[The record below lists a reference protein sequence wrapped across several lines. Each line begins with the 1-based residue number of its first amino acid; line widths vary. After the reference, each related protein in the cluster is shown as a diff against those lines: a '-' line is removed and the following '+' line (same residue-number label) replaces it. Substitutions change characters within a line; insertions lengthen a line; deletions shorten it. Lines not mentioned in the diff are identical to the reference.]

1 MSATII
7 PTLRYRDAM
16 AAIEFLCDAFGFE
29 RMVVLADQGVVEHA
43 QLVHGTGMVMIGSD
57 RDDAFGSQIT
67 TAAESDRPTGAIY
80 VIVDDVAAHAERA
93 RAAGA
98 TITMELESQDY
109 GGSSYSCTDL
119 EGNVWS
125 FGDYDPWATA

>member
-1 MSATII
+1 
-7 PTLRYRDAM
+7 M

-29 RMVVLADQGVVEHA
+29 RMVVFADEGVVEHA

-98 TITMELESQDY
+98 TITMEPESQDY
-109 GGSSYSCTDL
+109 GGSNYSCTDL